1 MADEFDRKY
10 LPESVQTVFA
20 VSLGAAFTGF
30 TAMLTPME
38 SIPKFVG
45 EAKALVD
52 IPEDCDRTPQGI
64 AEALAG
70 NVMSKGAEL
79 MATFKMAG
87 EKFTEDA
94 KKK

>member
-10 LPESVQTVFA
+10 FPEAVQTAFA
-20 VSLGAAFTGF
+20 VSLGAAYTGF
-30 TAMLTPME
+30 NAMITPME

-45 EAKALVD
+45 EAKAL
-52 IPEDCDRTPQGI
+52 IELPEDCVRSPQGI

-70 NVMSKGAEL
+70 NVMSKGVEL

-87 EKFTEDA
+87 ETFTEEA
-94 KKK
+94 KK

>member
-10 LPESVQTVFA
+10 FPEAVQTAFA
-20 VSLGAAFTGF
+20 VSLGAAYTGF
-30 TAMLTPME
+30 SAMSTPME

-45 EAKALVD
+45 EAKAL
-52 IPEDCDRTPQGI
+52 IELPEDCVRSPQGI

-79 MATFKMAG
+79 MATFKIAG
-87 EKFTEDA
+87 EKFTEEA
-94 KKK
+94 KK